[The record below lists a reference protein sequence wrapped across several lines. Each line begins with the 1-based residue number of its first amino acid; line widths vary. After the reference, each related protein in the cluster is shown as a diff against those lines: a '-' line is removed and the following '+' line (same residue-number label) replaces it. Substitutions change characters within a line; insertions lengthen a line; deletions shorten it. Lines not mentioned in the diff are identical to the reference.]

1 MVWRWIRFSLPP
13 VAGEV
18 GETLLAGRGLSL
30 PDTTRFAPHPSA
42 SRRPPRVRGGTQ
54 YLRCGEYI
62 INYPTPE
69 PVVER
74 SSTTGGGN
82 DDNDVITMDQVIRR
96 PQPRHRRWLARP
108 SHLGLPTLST
118 VPRVVVPV
126 FCRGGSCVVTF
137 SGTAMIVTIDG
148 PAGSGKSTAA
158 RDLAARLG
166 YHYLDTGAMY
176 RAVALALG
184 RRQIDLND
192 LPAVEAALATVQV
205 EALPGRVVLNG
216 EDVSGLIRTPEVSQG
231 ASRVAVIPAVRRFL
245 GMEQRRTATGRHIVC
260 EGRDQ
265 GTFVF
270 PDAGCKFF
278 LTADPVTRAERRYHE
293 LAASGEPIS
302 LEEVLQAQVERDARD
317 ASRDLAPMR
326 PADDAIVIDTTHLTP
341 DGVLARLEE
350 EVFRRCPPA
359 RT

>member
-1 MVWRWIRFSLPP
+1 
-13 VAGEV
+13 
-18 GETLLAGRGLSL
+18 
-30 PDTTRFAPHPSA
+30 
-42 SRRPPRVRGGTQ
+42 
-54 YLRCGEYI
+54 
-62 INYPTPE
+62 
-69 PVVER
+69 
-74 SSTTGGGN
+74 
-82 DDNDVITMDQVIRR
+82 
-96 PQPRHRRWLARP
+96 
-108 SHLGLPTLST
+108 
-118 VPRVVVPV
+118 
-126 FCRGGSCVVTF
+126 
-137 SGTAMIVTIDG
+137 MIVTIDG

-166 YHYLDTGAMY
+166 YDYLDTGAMY

-184 RRQIDLND
+184 RRQIDLTD

-216 EDVSGLIRTPEVSQG
+216 EDVSGLIRNPEVSQG

-245 GMEQRRTATGRHIVC
+245 ATEQRRVAAGRHIVC

-265 GTFVF
+265 GTAVF

-350 EVFRRCPPA
+350 EVSRRCPPA